1 MGEEKGGK
9 RGVQESACEDNGDSI
24 KKYKDCDMIRFA
36 LQKADLYAG
45 MKDGTKAGD
54 NALEDSAK
62 IKARNI
68 LRKRWILEMRRWLN

>member
-45 MKDGTKAGD
+45 MKDGTKQEIMHQKTVQKLK
-54 NALEDSAK
+54 LE
-62 IKARNI
+62 IY
-68 LRKRWILEMRRWLN
+68 